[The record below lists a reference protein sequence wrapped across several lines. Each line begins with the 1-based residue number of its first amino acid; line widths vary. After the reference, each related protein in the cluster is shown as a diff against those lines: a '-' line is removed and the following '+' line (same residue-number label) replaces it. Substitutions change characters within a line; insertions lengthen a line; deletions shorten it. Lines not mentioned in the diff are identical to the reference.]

1 MTSDDEVPD
10 TVSDDDPA
18 FDDTVSHHARG
29 YNYLLGGK
37 EHYAA
42 DRAYI
47 EAVTAVY
54 PGVAATARAN
64 RAFLGRAVRFM
75 TGEAGLSQFLD
86 IGTGIPAPGST
97 HEVAQAITPDSRIVY
112 VDHDPVVL
120 SHARELMT
128 GQEPGITDCV
138 GADLR
143 NPEFI
148 LDQAG
153 QTLDLREPV
162 GLLLV
167 AILHAI
173 PDQDHPHRV
182 VAALMDGLP
191 GGSYLAITHWTTDEA
206 DREAEANFVGVTR
219 EMSRQQYTARGQAEI
234 ARFFDRLDP
243 VEPGLVPMQDWR
255 PGPGDQG
262 AGRFIP
268 WICGVARKP

>member
-1 MTSDDEVPD
+1 MTSDEFPD
-10 TVSDDDPA
+10 AGSDGDPA
-18 FDDTVSHHARG
+18 SDTSVSHHARG

-37 EHYAA
+37 EYSAA

-75 TGEAGLSQFLD
+75 AAEAGVSQFLD

-97 HEVAQAITPDSRIVY
+97 HEVAQQIKPDSRIVY

-120 SHARELMT
+120 SHARALMT

-138 GADLR
+138 DADLR

-148 LDQAG
+148 LEQAG
-153 QTLDLREPV
+153 RTLDLRKPV

-173 PDQDHPHRV
+173 PDRDDPHRV
-182 VAALMDGLP
+182 VAALMEALP
-191 GGSYLAITHWTTDEA
+191 SGSYLAITHWTTDEA
-206 DREAEANFVGVTR
+206 GREAEAKFAGVTQ
-219 EMSRQQYTARGQAEI
+219 EMSLQQYTARSQAEI
-234 ARFFDRLDP
+234 ARFFDRLDL

-255 PGPGDQG
+255 PGPGDQ
-262 AGRFIP
+262 AAERFIP